1 MFVVG
6 IPMVPR
12 DVHTF
17 ILEPVK
23 MLLSMAEGTLQF
35 KVLIKGT
42 DLEMGKLPW
51 IIQCSHMG
59 P

>member
-1 MFVVG
+1 
-6 IPMVPR
+6 MVPR